1 MLESIVKGIGLGLI
15 MAVSVGPVIFT
26 ILKQSINNG
35 HKGGFSFVAG
45 VWLSDLLLV
54 IISNMFS
61 SLVMEALAFK
71 NTIGYVGAVFVV
83 SLGIYYVF
91 FKKVNF
97 GEEKN
102 LPLVEFGKK
111 AITKTFISGFII
123 NTLNPSVMLFWLINA
138 TAFAVTHTPFERIIL
153 FGTCLLVNV
162 VADILKVM
170 LAAKVRHSLTP
181 HTFQCIVVI
190 NIINKISGTILIIF
204 GLGIVYGIRF
214 LNK

>member
-1 MLESIVKGIGLGLI
+1 MLESIIKGVGLGLI
-15 MAVSVGPVIFT
+15 LAVSVGPVIFT

-54 IISNMFS
+54 VISNMFS
-61 SLVMEALAFK
+61 SIVMEALEFK
-71 NTIGYVGAVFVV
+71 NTIGYVGAGFVV

-91 FKKVNF
+91 FKRVDF
-97 GEEKN
+97 GESKN
-102 LPLVEFGKK
+102 VLLVEFGKK
-111 AITKTFISGFII
+111 AFTKAFMSGFFI

-138 TAFAVTHTPFERIIL
+138 TAFAVTHTPVERFIL
-153 FGTCLLVNV
+153 FGMCLLVNV
-162 VADILKVM
+162 VADVLKVM

-181 HTFQCIVVI
+181 HNI
-190 NIINKISGTILIIF
+190 NIINKISGTILVIF
-204 GLGIVYGIRF
+204 GIGIVYGIRF